1 VIAATAAGA
10 RLLPAA
16 PAMLSVLQQVA
27 SEYEAL
33 ATTRPAA

>member
-16 PAMLSVLQQVA
+16 PAMLSVLQEVA
-27 SEYEAL
+27 SDYEAL
-33 ATTRPAA
+33 GAAHLAS